1 MPQRSYLTLNP
12 IFVAIE
18 SMRVRLQHAKVLI
31 EHIGTIKIRWCWCNA
46 HIWVGGITLG
56 LCLCRL
62 NHQQN
67 DRRDENQE
75 SIPKL
80 FDLMFPQVCEVIVLD
95 RTAALELALI
105 VPAIIPN
112 RFNNSA
118 IGSPFDAADVC
129 IKIWVEPAM
138 PNGKEN
144 YGAHW
149 HCHQHKSFRAE
160 FSQFHLLH
168 PIA

>member
-1 MPQRSYLTLNP
+1 ME
-12 IFVAIE
+12 A
-18 SMRVRLQHAKVLI
+18 MRVRLQHPKVLI
-31 EHIGTIKIRWCWCNA
+31 GLTGTIKVRWCWCNA
-46 HIWVGGITLG
+46 HIWVGGVALG

-62 NHQQN
+62 SQQQN

-75 SIPKL
+75 SKPEP
-80 FDLMFPQVCEVIVLD
+80 FHLMFPQVSQVIVLG

-105 VPAIIPN
+105 APAIIPN

-144 YGAHW
+144 HGAHW
-149 HCHQHKSFRAE
+149 HCHQHESSPAE